1 MSLVAAVAAIV
12 TMVTGCTA
20 SGSGSASHAPAGAQ
34 ASGGASASARPD
46 STPASSTPASTSQPG
61 AGLVTAAVAELKAGG
76 SVHVNITSH
85 TGGTA
90 ITFSQDSTAT
100 GGRQDMTFDGV
111 GHATVL
117 LISGVGYLQADEA
130 GLMGFFGVSQA
141 DAARLTDKWIS
152 VRPGQKIGSTTYA
165 QLTDGITLSSVA
177 SELAITGPYTAVADA
192 TVAGQHTFR
201 VQGHVPASQK
211 DPSTARETLNVTAA
225 APLRPVQL
233 TLSGDP
239 GNTDQIT
246 FSNWGEKLSIPVP
259 PNAQPAN
266 SLGTPSLT

>member
-1 MSLVAAVAAIV
+1 
-12 TMVTGCTA
+12 
-20 SGSGSASHAPAGAQ
+20 
-34 ASGGASASARPD
+34 
-46 STPASSTPASTSQPG
+46 
-61 AGLVTAAVAELKAGG
+61 VTAAVAELKAAG
-76 SVHVNITSH
+76 SVHVNITSD
-85 TGGTA
+85 TGGTT

-130 GLMGFFGVSQA
+130 GLMGFFGVPQS

-177 SELAITGPYTAVADA
+177 SEFAITGPYTAVTDA

-201 VQGHVPASQK
+201 VQGRVPASQN
-211 DPSTARETLNVTAA
+211 DPGTARETLNVTAA
-225 APLRPVQL
+225 APLRPVRL

-259 PNAQPAN
+259 PNAQPAS